1 MNRILSTIILCGAAL
16 AVAAQPHEPAAPLAA
31 RVDSLSAEVAA
42 LRTESG
48 TWQKIVAR
56 LPRISG
62 YVQTGFDYATDASEF
77 RLRRVRL
84 NLQGDILRDRILYRA
99 QFELAAPRIVDAY
112 IEYRPFAQLNFKLGQ
127 YKIPFSI
134 ENTDYAPLKFELI
147 EYPMALQRMMGLS
160 ERIGDKSLSATGREM
175 GLTLYGGF
183 LQRDGRRLVSYD
195 VSIFNGAGINTRD
208 NNRSKDVAVRLT
220 LRPLAGMQL
229 SGSYYRG
236 EFGPEYLLRERYGAG
251 VCYDRGA
258 VVLRGEWVG
267 GRTGTPS
274 VDGGPTGRFRSSG
287 WYALGGW
294 RPHAHWTLV
303 ARYDTLLADT
313 SAHASRQTNY
323 TAGLTWQ
330 PLKWLRGQLNYTYE
344 DYKISAAENRHVGSL
359 LLSAIF

>member
-1 MNRILSTIILCGAAL
+1 M
-16 AVAAQPHEPAAPLAA
+16 
-31 RVDSLSAEVAA
+31 
-42 LRTESG
+42 
-48 TWQKIVAR
+48 
-56 LPRISG
+56 
-62 YVQTGFDYATDASEF
+62 
-77 RLRRVRL
+77 RL

-160 ERIGDKSLSATGREM
+160 ERIGDKSTSATGREM
-175 GLTLYGGF
+175 GTTLYGGF